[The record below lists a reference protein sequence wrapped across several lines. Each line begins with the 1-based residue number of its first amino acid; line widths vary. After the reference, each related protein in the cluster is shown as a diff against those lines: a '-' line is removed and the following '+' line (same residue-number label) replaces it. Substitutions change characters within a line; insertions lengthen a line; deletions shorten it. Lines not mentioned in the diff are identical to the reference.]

1 MGYGASGGLQGL
13 GGVTVS
19 WALSGLLGPWGGLQG
34 LLSTMDCEALGLGWV
49 MGPWAAYG
57 ALGILQGLQSLM
69 GYGATGPVGLQS
81 LGWDIGPWT
90 SVGLQGPG

>member
-1 MGYGASGGLQGL
+1 MGLEWVIG
-13 GGVTVS
+13 
-19 WALSGLLGPWGGLQG
+19 
-34 LLSTMDCEALGLGWV
+34 ALGWVTGPAVYNGLRGPLGNGWV